1 MKSLFSNPGFGS
13 MASITI
19 RNLDDEVKERLR
31 LAAARH
37 GVSMEEEAR
46 RILRTALSVAESE
59 KGLGARIHEIWATAG
74 GWDMPEP
81 ERSFPRPSPFKDEQA
96 D

>member
-1 MKSLFSNPGFGS
+1 

-19 RNLDDEVKERLR
+19 RSLDDEVKERLR

-46 RILRTALSVAESE
+46 RILRRALTAAESE
-59 KGLGARIHEIWATAG
+59 TGLGARLHEIWAPTG

-81 ERSFPRPSPFKDEQA
+81 ERSFPRPSPFEDDQG

>member
-1 MKSLFSNPGFGS
+1 

-19 RNLDDEVKERLR
+19 RNLEDEVKERLR
-31 LAAARH
+31 VAAARH

-46 RILRTALSVAESE
+46 TILRRALTAEESE
-59 KGLGARIHEIWATAG
+59 QGLGTRIHEIWVEIG
-74 GWDMPEP
+74 GWDMPDP
-81 ERSFPRPSPFKDEQA
+81 VRSPPRPSPFQDWPE